1 MPQVPVCVSVIDATD
16 VTVVLFVR
24 DADGGVAQFANA
36 TLAADKS
43 QSLRACRTLDAS
55 RILDGSVTI
64 VATAADAAGNVPAEP
79 ATASFVLDRQPPVMT
94 SQLIVNAAGTDSHSA
109 CVTAHDVT
117 VCNATN
123 GAAFEIVCSSSAAST
138 SSSSLLGSACHMEVT
153 PVCFVH
159 L

>member
-1 MPQVPVCVSVIDATD
+1 M
-16 VTVVLFVR
+16 TVVLFVR

-43 QSLRACRTLDAS
+43 QSLRACRTLDVS
-55 RILDGSVTI
+55 RILDGSVTV
-64 VATAADAAGNVPAEP
+64 VATAADAAGNMAAEP
-79 ATASFVLDRQPPVMT
+79 ATASFVLDRQKPVMT
-94 SQLIVNAAGTDSHSA
+94 SQLIVNAAGSDSHSA

-123 GAAFEIVCSSSAAST
+123 AAAFQITCSSSAASV
-138 SSSSLLGSACHMEVT
+138 SSSSVVGSACHMEVT
-153 PVCFVH
+153 PVRFVD